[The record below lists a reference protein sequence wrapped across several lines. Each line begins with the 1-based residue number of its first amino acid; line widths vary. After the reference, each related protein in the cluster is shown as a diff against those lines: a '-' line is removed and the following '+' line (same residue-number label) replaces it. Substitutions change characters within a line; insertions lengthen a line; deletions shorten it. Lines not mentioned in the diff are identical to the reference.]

1 MIDLYNKYKEIINY
15 LIFGVLT
22 TLISLATYYAL
33 TFTVLN
39 ADKALELQIANVVSW
54 IASVTFAYFTNRSFV
69 FESKEKLSLKEA
81 FSFYMSRVSTLLLD
95 MGLMYLLVTVLSF
108 NDKLVKIIVQ
118 VVVIVLNY
126 VLSKFIVFKKK

>member
-39 ADKALELQIANVVSW
+39 ADKAFELQIANVVSW

>member
-54 IASVTFAYFTNRSFV
+54 IVSVTFAYFTNRSFV

>member
-39 ADKALELQIANVVSW
+39 ADKALELQIANIVSW
-54 IASVTFAYFTNRSFV
+54 IVSVTFAYFTNRSFV
-69 FESKEKLSLKEA
+69 FASKQKLSLKEA

-118 VVVIVLNY
+118 VIVIVLNY

>member
-126 VLSKFIVFKKK
+126 VLSKFIVFRKK

>member
-54 IASVTFAYFTNRSFV
+54 ITSVTFAYFTNRSFV